1 MKKKCMLNTLSILLF
16 LGALTACSKGNDVQG
31 TTQQETTQTREHETA
46 GEEAVE
52 EPEKHELQKTQ
63 LSDMS
68 EAFDTILNHATKEFI
83 AGYLVDDSFLMWFD
97 AKYGDFAVQMIA
109 DEVLTENPDTEVW
122 YDASGESLH
131 VLWMDYCKDMNIEQE
146 DSNPVYYKE
155 SNRAD
160 ETVLSFIG
168 DINFADGWYTTE
180 YMEQQENGVE
190 DCISSELLQLMNDA
204 DIMTVN
210 NEFTYGE
217 KGTALPG
224 KAYTFQAATSMVQNL
239 ELFGTDLVNL
249 ANNQVYDYG
258 KEGLRK
264 TMDAIN
270 AIGIPYVGAGENLDE
285 AEKIVYFVVNGRKI
299 AIVSATEI
307 ERTTNFTK
315 EATETSPGV
324 LKMLNPNRFMQVIEK
339 ADQTSDYVIALTHW
353 GTEGKILY
361 DNLEMMYA
369 QKLVAAG
376 ADAIIGGH
384 PHRLQGCG
392 FINGA
397 PVAYSLGNF
406 WFSTGSLYT
415 TVAQIVIEADGT
427 LRLQYVP
434 CLQENLTTHL
444 ITNQEERED
453 FFDYLATISYDVGID
468 ENGFVYDKQ
477 DEDYEKQDILY
488 DSDICN
494 AEVTGLF
501 DNDDNAIDIVG
512 NLKQRTKMAGISI
525 ETGIIMPMDAVIPKY
540 TAHNEKKRGK
550 NHEQKTNRINDFR
563 WIWSE

>member
-1 MKKKCMLNTLSILLF
+1 MRKKCMINTLSILLF
-16 LGALTACSKGNDVQG
+16 LGALTACSKSDNAQEI
-31 TTQQETTQTREHETA
+31 TQQETTQTREQETA
-46 GEEAVE
+46 GKEAVE
-52 EPEKHELQKTQ
+52 EPEEQILQKAPV
-63 LSDMS
+63 SDMS
-68 EAFDTILNHATKEFI
+68 EAYDTILNHATKEFI

-109 DEVLTENPDTEVW
+109 DAVLTDNQDTEAW
-122 YDASGESLH
+122 YEAAGESMH
-131 VLWMDYCKDMNIEQE
+131 VLWMDYCKDMNIRQD
-146 DSNPVYYKE
+146 DSNPVFYKE

-180 YMEQQENGVE
+180 YMERQENGLE
-190 DCISSELLQLMNDA
+190 DCISSELLQLMNQSDV
-204 DIMTVN
+204 MTVN

-217 KGTALPG
+217 NGTALHG
-224 KAYTFQAATSMVQNL
+224 KAYTFQAATSTAQNL

-249 ANNQVYDYG
+249 ANNHVYDYG
-258 KEGLRK
+258 EEGLRK
-264 TMDAIN
+264 TMDAITSM
-270 AIGIPYVGAGENLDE
+270 GIPYVGAGENREE

-324 LKMLNPNRFMQVIEK
+324 LKMLNPQRFIQVIEK
-339 ADQTSDYVIALTHW
+339 ADETSDYVIALTHW
-353 GTEGKILY
+353 GTEGKVLY

-369 QKLVAAG
+369 QKLVVAG

-392 FINGA
+392 FVNGA
-397 PVAYSLGNF
+397 PIAYSLGNF
-406 WFSTGSLYT
+406 WFSTGNLYT

-434 CLQENLTTHL
+434 CVQENLTTRL

-477 DEDYEKQDILY
+477 DEDYEEQDIRY
-488 DSDICN
+488 DSEFAN

-512 NLKQRTKMAGISI
+512 NLK
-525 ETGIIMPMDAVIPKY
+525 
-540 TAHNEKKRGK
+540 
-550 NHEQKTNRINDFR
+550 
-563 WIWSE
+563 

>member
-1 MKKKCMLNTLSILLF
+1 MRKKCMLNTLSILLF
-16 LGALTACSKGNDVQG
+16 LGALTACSKSDNAQEI
-31 TTQQETTQTREHETA
+31 TQQETTQTREQETA
-46 GEEAVE
+46 GKEAVE
-52 EPEKHELQKTQ
+52 EPEEQILQKAPV
-63 LSDMS
+63 SDMS
-68 EAFDTILNHATKEFI
+68 EAYDTILNHATKEFI

-109 DEVLTENPDTEVW
+109 DAVLTDNQDTEAW
-122 YDASGESLH
+122 YEAAGESMH
-131 VLWMDYCKDMNIEQE
+131 VLWMDYCKDMNIRQD
-146 DSNPVYYKE
+146 DSNPVFYKE

-180 YMEQQENGVE
+180 YMERQENGLE
-190 DCISSELLQLMNDA
+190 DCISSELLQLMNQSDV
-204 DIMTVN
+204 MTVN

-217 KGTALPG
+217 NGTALPG
-224 KAYTFQAATSMVQNL
+224 KAYTFQAATSTAQNL

-249 ANNQVYDYG
+249 ANNHVYDYG
-258 KEGLRK
+258 EEGLRK
-264 TMDAIN
+264 TMDAITSM
-270 AIGIPYVGAGENLDE
+270 GIPYVGAGENREE

-324 LKMLNPNRFMQVIEK
+324 LKMLNPQRFIQVIEK
-339 ADQTSDYVIALTHW
+339 ADETSDYVIALTHW
-353 GTEGKILY
+353 GTEGKVLY

-392 FINGA
+392 FVNGA
-397 PVAYSLGNF
+397 PIAYSLGNF
-406 WFSTGSLYT
+406 WFSTGNLYT

-434 CLQENLTTHL
+434 CVQENLTTRL

-477 DEDYEKQDILY
+477 DEDYEEQDIRY
-488 DSDICN
+488 DSEVAN

-512 NLKQRTKMAGISI
+512 NLKQSQDGEAFQQKQALSADGGSVSHI
-525 ETGIIMPMDAVIPKY
+525 
-540 TAHNEKKRGK
+540 AHNEKKRGK

>member
-1 MKKKCMLNTLSILLF
+1 MKKGRVRRILILF
-16 LGALTACSKGNDVQG
+16 LFFGIAIAGIPTDVS
-31 TTQQETTQTREHETA
+31 A
-46 GEEAVE
+46 
-52 EPEKHELQKTQ
+52 EPIT
-63 LSDMS
+63 DMS
-68 EAFDTILNHATKEFI
+68 GAYDIILNQADKTFI
-83 AGYLVDDSFLMWFD
+83 SGYPVDESFLMWVN
-97 AKYGDFAVQMIA
+97 AVYGDEAIEKLAEAVGSGMQ
-109 DEVLTENPDTEVW
+109 DENLWYELTGN
-122 YDASGESLH
+122 SMH
-131 VLWMDYCKDMNIEQE
+131 VLWLLYA
-146 DSNPVYYKE
+146 KE
-155 SNRAD
+155 CGFERYQLENVSWTDCQSTD
-160 ETVLSFIG
+160 EAVLSFIG
-168 DINFADGWYTTE
+168 DINFDESWCTMQKMQE
-180 YMEQQENGVE
+180 QENGIY
-190 DCISSELLQLMNDA
+190 DCISEELLQMLNDS
-204 DIMTVN
+204 DVLVVN
-210 NEFTYGE
+210 NEFAYVE
-217 KGTALPG
+217 NGTPLQG
-224 KAYTFQAATSMVQNL
+224 KSYTFGANPKQVQL
-239 ELFGTDLVNL
+239 LQVMGADLASL
-249 ANNQVYDYG
+249 GNNHVYDYG
-258 KEGLRK
+258 EEGMLSTLDTLRQ
-264 TMDAIN
+264 A
-270 AIGIPYVGAGENLDE
+270 GIPYVGAGEDIE
-285 AEKIVYFVVNGRKI
+285 DAQKIVYFVLNGRKI

-307 ERTTNFTK
+307 ERTTNYTK

-494 AEVTGLF
+494 AEVTGFF

-512 NLKQRTKMAGISI
+512 NLK
-525 ETGIIMPMDAVIPKY
+525 
-540 TAHNEKKRGK
+540 
-550 NHEQKTNRINDFR
+550 
-563 WIWSE
+563 